1 MPLSRIVELA
11 LLIVSKTTDVDLKL
25 NAANLPTP
33 SFGPDGLNDSLL
45 RDEIAESRQSII
57 EATEELHALMLGP
70 VGLLTSQSHEI
81 FISLQAIYQFRL
93 ANAFPNGKEEASF
106 DEIAQISGF
115 PRSKIQ
121 RILRHAISY
130 RIFCEPRIG
139 IVAHTAASKY
149 LATTPLMYEWIGM
162 VTEEMWPAASK
173 TVEALIRWSNSDEP
187 NQSGFNIAHNT
198 DETVFDE
205 LAMFP
210 DRAAR
215 YAGAMTWFST
225 GPGLEATHVVNGFPW
240 ETLQTGTV
248 VDIGGS
254 HGSISIAIAQQF
266 PSLRFVV
273 QDQRDVI
280 EAGRA
285 QLPSGLQTR
294 VTFTEHD
301 FFMEQPVKAA
311 DVYLLRWILHDW
323 PDTYAIKILKALI
336 PALRDGSRL
345 CICEH
350 VLPEPGNI
358 STYQARGLR
367 SMDLAMLEFHN
378 AQERDRTGWAK
389 LISSADARFRIIDIK
404 QPLGSRLSLIE
415 ISWQSCL

>member
-11 LLIVSKTTDVDLKL
+11 LLIVSKTKDVDLKL
-25 NAANLPTP
+25 NAANLATP
-33 SFGPDGLNDSLL
+33 SFGTEGLNDSLL

-70 VGLLTSQSHEI
+70 VGLLTSHSHEI
-81 FISLQAIYQFRL
+81 FISLQAIYRFKL
-93 ANAFPNGKEEASF
+93 ANAFPTGQEEASF
-106 DEIAQISGF
+106 DEIAQISGL
-115 PRSKIQ
+115 PSSKVQ
-121 RILRHAISY
+121 RILRHAISN
-130 RIFCEPRIG
+130 RIFCEPRTG

-149 LATTPLMYEWIGM
+149 LATNPLMYEWIGM

-173 TVEALIRWSNSDEP
+173 
-187 NQSGFNIAHNT
+187 GFNLAHNT

-205 LAMFP
+205 LAKFP

-225 GPGLEATHVVNGFPW
+225 GPGLEATHVVHAFPW
-240 ETLQTGTV
+240 ETIQNGTV

-254 HGSISIAIAQQF
+254 YGSISIAIAQQF
-266 PSLRFVV
+266 PFLHFVV
-273 QDQRDVI
+273 QERREVV

-285 QLPSGLQTR
+285 QLPSELQMR
-294 VTFTEHD
+294 VTFAEHD
-301 FFMEQPVKAA
+301 FFREQPIKAA

-323 PDTYAIKILKALI
+323 PDTYAIKILKALV
-336 PALRDGSRL
+336 PALRNGSRL
-345 CICEH
+345 CICEQ
-350 VLPEPGNI
+350 VLPEPGTT

-378 AQERDRTGWAK
+378 AQERDKASWAK
-389 LISSADARFRIIDIK
+389 LISSADSRFRVMDIK
-404 QPLGSRLSLIE
+404 QPPGSRLSFIE
-415 ISWQSCL
+415 VSWQSGL